1 MASKNFIIP
10 LTPFP
15 FDVMVSLNQS
25 NKDLDDNLKIYSRSI
40 NDDEVLKE
48 LGTRKKY
55 GGRTIKFIGGQTILR
70 LNFMPQVNDPF
81 EMALLQHEIFH
92 VIEFLL
98 ADIEVPLNNHTS
110 EIYAYMLQNLTSE
123 VYKHLVNKQQHK

>member
-10 LTPFP
+10 LIPFP
-15 FDVMVSLNQS
+15 FDVMVSLNQQ
-25 NKDLDDNLKIYSRSI
+25 NEELDNELKKYSRSI
-40 NDDEVLKE
+40 EDDDILKE
-48 LGTRKKY
+48 LGIREKY
-55 GGRTIKFIGGQTILR
+55 GGRTVKFIGGETILR
-70 LNFMPQVNDPF
+70 LNFVPRLNNPF

-98 ADIEVPLNNHTS
+98 VDIGITLNNNTS

-123 VYKHLVNKQQHK
+123 VYKHLISIRK